1 MINNIDNLNLGQF
14 LQIIFTDGYRNQIS
28 EEYREWDMVQQ
39 MREGNSLAREI
50 RFLFQSSLG
59 PSAVQYRDPGTSSRS
74 FPASQQISIAEHS
87 AKFNEINATIEIE
100 YQMWDRARKSPEK
113 YAEPLAAEIESKA
126 ISSRRRIAADFYGDG
141 TGVIGTLGASAGTLV
156 GQDVEFQLATGNADR
171 GHVGFFEYG
180 DILVA
185 RELDGTASTLDLD
198 SSSPVYWQ
206 VKSKDRENAKVTLT
220 PLDANLAPTTGNSSL
235 TNNTAGEVFY
245 RYGQPTLDADLTSIS
260 ADYST
265 LTEVI
270 AGLES
275 LTANDGRNIH
285 GITMS
290 GSTAGTRLNAN
301 GDPID
306 VKHIERVMNDA
317 KIAVGEGKYVWK
329 MAMVAPETH
338 SAFVEGRET
347 DRRFHTLQDDTRG
360 LTQFAYQHRKDR
372 IALEA
377 SEYVPQNRM
386 YIMPE
391 ARQGSKVLEYHGTD
405 FETVK
410 GQGMGDFHLKPASG
424 GGHVNNIVSYLTAYG
439 VLVCKHPAAI
449 AVIENFS
456 ND

>member
-1 MINNIDNLNLGQF
+1 MAFQNIDQLNLGNF

-28 EEYREWDMVQQ
+28 EEYREWEKVQQ

-59 PSAVQYRDPGTSSRS
+59 PAAVQYRNPGVGNRA
-74 FPASQQISIAEHS
+74 FPESQQISIAEHI
-87 AKFNEINATIEIE
+87 AKFKEINTTVELE

-113 YAEPLAAEIESKA
+113 YAEPLAAEIQSKA
-126 ISSRRRIAADFYGDG
+126 IASRRRVAADFYGDG
-141 TGVIGTLGASAGTLV
+141 TGVIGTVASATALTPAAVGGQTTITLN
-156 GQDVEFQLATGNADR
+156 ESAR
-171 GHVGFFEYG
+171 GHVGFFEFN
-180 DILVA
+180 DLLIA
-185 RELDGTASTLDLD
+185 KELDGTD
-198 SSSPVYWQ
+198 SATAITSVFR
-206 VKSKDRENAKVTLT
+206 VVSKDR
-220 PLDANLAPTTGNSSL
+220 DASQVVLELVSGTAAAPSAAEL
-235 TNNTAGEVFY
+235 LY
-245 RYGQPTLDADLTSIS
+245 RSGQPTIPNLSGAVADFGTV
-260 ADYST
+260 
-265 LTEVI
+265 TEVI

-275 LTANDGRNIH
+275 LTADDGRVIH

-290 GSTAGTRLNAN
+290 GATAGSRFDAS

-306 VKHIERVMNDA
+306 VKFIEKVMNKT
-317 KIAVGEGKYVWK
+317 KIAVGESAYSWN

-338 SAFVEGRET
+338 SAFIEGRET
-347 DRRFHTLQDDTRG
+347 DRRFHTLQDNARG
-360 LTQFAYQHRKDR
+360 LTQFAYQHRKDQ

-391 ARQGSKVLEYHGTD
+391 AQQGAKVLEYHGTD

-410 GQGMGDFHLKPASG
+410 AQGMSDFHLKPGAT
-424 GGHVNNIVSYLTAYG
+424 GGHVNNIVSYLTSYG
-439 VLVCKHPAAI
+439 VLICKHPAAM